1 MKKLVALAALL
12 AIGAL
17 ASSPASAH
25 GPRGRV
31 HFGVHIGAPLWYYP
45 HYYYPPPRYY
55 YHAPVIVQSAPP
67 VYVERPAEFVERP
80 AEPAAQ
86 HEPAAQG
93 WWYYCEQTRGYYP
106 YVKTCPGG
114 WQRVPPAPAP
124 AGG

>member
-1 MKKLVALAALL
+1 MRNIFAVAALL
-12 AIGAL
+12 AAGAL
-17 ASSPASAH
+17 ASSAASAH

-31 HFGVHIGAPLWYYP
+31 HFGVHIGAPFWYYP

-55 YHAPVIVQSAPP
+55 YPPVIVQSAPP
-67 VYVERPAEFVERP
+67 VYVERPTEFVERP
-80 AEPAAQ
+80 AESTAPEAA
-86 HEPAAQG
+86 G

-106 YVKTCPGG
+106 YVKSCPGG